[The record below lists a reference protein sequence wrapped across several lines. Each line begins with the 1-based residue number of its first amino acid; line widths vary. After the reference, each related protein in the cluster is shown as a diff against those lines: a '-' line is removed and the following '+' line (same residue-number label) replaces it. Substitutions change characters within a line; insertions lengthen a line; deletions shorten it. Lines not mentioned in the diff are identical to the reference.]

1 MNPETVNQKCES
13 AFPQWKSLGDAAI
26 SEGGLTMRDYFA
38 AKAMQG
44 FLADDEILADSTT
57 ASMWI
62 VKTACASYEMADA
75 MMKARE
81 S

>member
-1 MNPETVNQKCES
+1 MNPETVNQTGES
-13 AFPQWKSLGDAAI
+13 AFPQWKSLGNAAI

-38 AKAMQG
+38 AKAMNGMLCNPEFPQEM
-44 FLADDEILADSTT
+44 DI
-57 ASMWI
+57 AS
-62 VKTACASYEMADA
+62 AAYEVADA